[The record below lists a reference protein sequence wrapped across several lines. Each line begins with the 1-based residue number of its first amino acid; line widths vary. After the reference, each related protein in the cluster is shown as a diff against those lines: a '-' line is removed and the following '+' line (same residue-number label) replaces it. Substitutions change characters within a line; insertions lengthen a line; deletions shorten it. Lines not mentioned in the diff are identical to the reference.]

1 MKRSVLIPLGLA
13 LLLAILL
20 MPILADVIR
29 EIVVIPL
36 LYILWIGQ
44 FLIETLPQGA
54 IWTLFVIF
62 LLIVMLISLAGK
74 QRRKIRRPLTTITNQ
89 ERIEIWLYLIRQAER
104 DGYFKWRL
112 AQHLQRLT
120 VDTIAHHTDQTSRQ
134 TRQQLKQGLLDM
146 PPELQSYFQTSLKP
160 LGYLPA
166 KRFFAVKAAP
176 PSPLDLDPIRV
187 AQYLGSLEVDTITI
201 QRRYDDR

>member
-1 MKRSVLIPLGLA
+1 MKRRLLVPLGLA

-20 MPILADVIR
+20 MPILTGLIR
-29 EIVVIPL
+29 EVVVIPL

-44 FLIETLPQGA
+44 FLVETLPQGV
-54 IWTLFVIF
+54 IWSLFVIC
-62 LLIVMLISLAGK
+62 LLVMMLISLAGK
-74 QRRKIRRPLTTITNQ
+74 QRRRVRRPPIIITNQ

-120 VDTIAHHTDQTSRQ
+120 VDAIAHYTDQTSRQ
-134 TRQQLKQGLLDM
+134 TRQQLKQGLLDL
-146 PPELQSYFQTSLKP
+146 PPELQAYFQTSLKP

-166 KRFFAVKAAP
+166 KRFFAARATP

-187 AQYLGSLEVDTITI
+187 AQYLGGLEADTITI